1 MLLLCHEPFLFFFS
15 FEINNWIEIEIDQD
29 GYCPFVVV
37 VVIIFFFFL
46 EWKVKGLWN
55 FNFRRNSC
63 VISFPLRRG
72 IGTSRSRVARG
83 EFLAVPD
90 AR

>member
-37 VVIIFFFFL
+37 VVIIFFFF
-46 EWKVKGLWN
+46 WN
-55 FNFRRNSC
+55 
-63 VISFPLRRG
+63 G
-72 IGTSRSRVARG
+72 RSRGCGILIFDETRA
-83 EFLAVPD
+83 
-90 AR
+90 